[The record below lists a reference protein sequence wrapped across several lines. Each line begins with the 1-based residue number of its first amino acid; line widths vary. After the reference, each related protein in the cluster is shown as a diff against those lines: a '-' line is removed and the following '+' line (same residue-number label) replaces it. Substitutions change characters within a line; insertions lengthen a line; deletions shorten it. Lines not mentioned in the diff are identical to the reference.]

1 MGFLKFSPL
10 LAVSILL
17 LYQAC
22 SLHAVPFRSTLE
34 SSPGAAT
41 LSEEEARLLAALL
54 QDYMQMKARELEQE
68 EEQEAEGSSLD
79 SPRSKR
85 CGNLSTCMLGTYT
98 QDLNKF
104 HTFPQTAIG
113 VGAPGKKRDM
123 AKDLE
128 TNHRTHFGN

>member
-1 MGFLKFSPL
+1 MGFLKFSPFL
-10 LAVSILL
+10 VVSILL
-17 LYQAC
+17 LYQAG
-22 SLHAVPFRSTLE
+22 SLHAVPFGSTLE
-34 SSPGAAT
+34 SSPGMAT
-41 LSEEEARLLAALL
+41 LSEEEARLLAALV
-54 QDYMQMKARELEQE
+54 QDYVQMKARELEQE

-113 VGAPGKKRDM
+113 VGAPGKKRDV

-128 TNHRTHFGN
+128 IHHHTHFGN

>member
-1 MGFLKFSPL
+1 MGFLKFSPFL
-10 LAVSILL
+10 VVSILL

-22 SLHAVPFRSTLE
+22 GLQAVPLRSTLE
-34 SSPGAAT
+34 SSPGMAT
-41 LSEEEARLLAALL
+41 LSEEEARLLAALV
-54 QDYMQMKARELEQE
+54 QNYMQMKVRELEQE

-104 HTFPQTAIG
+104 HTFPQTSIG

-128 TNHRTHFGN
+128 TNHHPYFGN